1 MEEIVCCS
9 CGDVFER
16 SVRHK
21 NQCYC
26 PKSECQRARKA
37 AWKRYKMRTD
47 PDYRFNQTVSNKIWA
62 KANSDYWKDYRRR
75 HPEKA
80 ERNRILQ
87 SMRNRGRRNKQNHQS
102 QIQTGLIAKV
112 DASIINKSRVVG
124 QYWLVPVIA
133 KVDALKVNIFDI
145 PPL

>member
-1 MEEIVCCS
+1 MEQIVCCC

-26 PKSECQRARKA
+26 PKPECHRARKA
-37 AWKRYKMRTD
+37 AWKRYKMRSD
-47 PDYRFNQTVSNKIWA
+47 PDYKFNQALSNKKWA
-62 KANSDYWKDYRRR
+62 KAHPGYWQDYRRR
-75 HPEKA
+75 HPDKA
-80 ERNRILQ
+80 QRNRMLQ
-87 SMRNRGRRNKQNHQS
+87 TIRNRRRRTKAQNRS
-102 QIQTGLIAKV
+102 NEELIAKV
-112 DASIINKSRVVG
+112 DASIVNNLKIVG

-145 PPL
+145 PMR

>member
-9 CGDVFER
+9 CADVFER

-26 PKSECQRARKA
+26 PKPECQRARKA
-37 AWKRYKMRTD
+37 AWKRFKMRTD
-47 PDYRFNQTVSNKIWA
+47 PDYKYNQTLSNKKWA
-62 KANSDYWKDYRRR
+62 KAHPGYWRDYRKR

-80 ERNRILQ
+80 ERNRMLQ
-87 SMRNRGRRNKQNHQS
+87 SIRNRRRSSTPKNRSNQE
-102 QIQTGLIAKV
+102 LIAKV
-112 DASIINKSRVVG
+112 DASIVNKLRVVG
-124 QYWLVPVIA
+124 QFWLVPVIA

-145 PPL
+145 PMR

>member
-26 PKSECQRARKA
+26 SKPTCRQARKA

-47 PDYRFNQTVSNKIWA
+47 PEYKFNQTVSNKKWA
-62 KANSDYWKDYRRR
+62 KANAGYWKAYRQQ

-80 ERNRILQ
+80 ERNRMLQ
-87 SMRNRGRRNKQNHQS
+87 SIRNRRRSSELENRSDEK
-102 QIQTGLIAKV
+102 LIAKV
-112 DASIINKSRVVG
+112 DASIVNNFKVVG

-145 PPL
+145 PAC

>member
-9 CGDVFER
+9 CGAVFER

-26 PKSECQRARKA
+26 SKPVCQRARKA

-47 PDYRFNQTVSNKIWA
+47 PEYKFNQTVSNKKWA
-62 KANSDYWKDYRRR
+62 KANPGYWKAYRQQ

-80 ERNRILQ
+80 ERNRMLQ
-87 SMRNRGRRNKQNHQS
+87 SIRNRRRSSNQKNRS
-102 QIQTGLIAKV
+102 NETLIAKV
-112 DASIINKSRVVG
+112 DASIINDFKVVG

-133 KVDALKVNIFDI
+133 KVDALKVNILEI
-145 PPL
+145 PTY

>member
-1 MEEIVCCS
+1 MKEIVCCN
-9 CGDVFER
+9 CGVVFES

-26 PKSECQRARKA
+26 PKPACRRARKA
-37 AWKRYKMRTD
+37 AWKRYKMHSD
-47 PDYRFNQTVSNKIWA
+47 PDYKFNQTLSNKKWA
-62 KANSDYWKDYRRR
+62 KAHPGYWKDYRRR

-87 SMRNRGRRNKQNHQS
+87 SIRNRRCRKKKDEQS
-102 QIQTGLIAKV
+102 GLNPGLIAKV
-112 DASIINKSRVVG
+112 DTSIVNKFRVVG